1 MRRIDL
7 ESANKNVKEFFKEL
21 KEDEEYVLEEGG
33 KPSFLVLSPKGKEA
47 VKAEVLSMLQ
57 KVWER
62 NRKVPE
68 DVVEKEV
75 QEAIQAIKTKYT
87 PSCS

>member
-1 MRRIDL
+1 MRRINL
-7 ESANKNVKEFFKEL
+7 ESADKKVKEFFKKL

-33 KPSFLVLSPKGKEA
+33 KPSFLVLPPKGKEA

-75 QEAIQAIKTKYT
+75 QEAIQAIRSKYV
-87 PSCS
+87 PSRS